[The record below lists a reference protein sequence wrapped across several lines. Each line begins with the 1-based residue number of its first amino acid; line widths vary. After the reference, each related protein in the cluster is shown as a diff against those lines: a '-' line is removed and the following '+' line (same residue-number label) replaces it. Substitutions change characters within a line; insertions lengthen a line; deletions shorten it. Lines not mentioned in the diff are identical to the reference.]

1 MLFSRFWTQ
10 ASSTA
15 NVSQRWNEIHG
26 FAVYQIISHTVTTY
40 IGVGISEEPMG
51 DGVCDIGFTG
61 TVNVNRAMCEKS
73 QLKEAMGIMLDINQR
88 SSSADSVV
96 YARRLQECVK
106 IKALSEGKQVHSHM
120 IETGFEPDIFV
131 GNNLINM
138 YAKCGSV
145 VSARHVFDKM
155 PKRSVVS
162 WNAMIAGYMQ
172 NGNGGEA
179 LKLFSEMKE
188 AGVTQTAYTFTSALK
203 ACADL
208 ADLEGGKQVH
218 DLIVKAGLEIDIFGG
233 STLVDMYA
241 KCDSVEDARKM
252 FDRMAER
259 DVVSW
264 TVMISG
270 YVQDGQGKE
279 ALFLFEN
286 MLQEGIKISPF
297 TFASVLSACTI
308 LENME
313 RGKQIHANLIKTEFE
328 PDVYVASALVDM
340 YAKCGS
346 LKDAHNV
353 FDRIDRTNKQNEVL
367 WTALIT
373 GYAQHGLGKEAL
385 ELFQKMQWAGIK
397 PNQFTFANVLRACA
411 SIVALERGK
420 QAHAH
425 VIKTGFELDVFVG
438 STLVDMYAKCGCI
451 VNAQEVFDKMSKRNI
466 VSWNAMITGYAQ
478 HGLGKEALQLF
489 EQMQGLAVK
498 PDHITLVGVLSACSH
513 AGLVNE
519 GRHYFNSMSQ
529 THGITTRLEHCVC
542 MVDLF
547 GRAGLM
553 DEAEDFINTMTLEPD
568 ALIWRTLLG
577 ACRIHG
583 KMQLGKHVATCL
595 LELEPHN
602 AANYVLLSNMYAS
615 AGKWDDRAEVR
626 NLMKDRRVKK
636 EPGCSW
642 INVRNRVHSFVTGD
656 RSHPQTEEIYANL
669 YILTVQ
675 MRDSGYVPD
684 TSFVLHDME
693 HEDKEHSIRHHSE
706 KLAIVFGLICT
717 SPETPIRVMK
727 NLRVCGD
734 CHNATKFISK
744 IVGRE
749 IIVRDANRFHHFKG
763 GLCSCGDYW

>member
-1 MLFSRFWTQ
+1 MSIFPMLFS
-10 ASSTA
+10 
-15 NVSQRWNEIHG
+15 
-26 FAVYQIISHTVTTY
+26 
-40 IGVGISEEPMG
+40 SEEPMG
-51 DGVCDIGFTG
+51 DGACDNGFPG
-61 TVNVNRAMCEKS
+61 TVNVSRAMCEKS
-73 QLKEAMGIMLDINQR
+73 QWKEVMGIKLDINQR
-88 SSSADSVV
+88 NPSADSAV
-96 YARRLQECVK
+96 YARLLQECVK
-106 IKALSEGKQVHSHM
+106 IKALSEGKQVHSRM

-145 VSARHVFDKM
+145 VGVRHAFDKM

-172 NGNGGEA
+172 NGNGGKA

-188 AGVTQTAYTFTSALK
+188 TGVTQTAYTLTSALK
-203 ACADL
+203 A
-208 ADLEGGKQVH
+208 
-218 DLIVKAGLEIDIFGG
+218 LEIDIFGG

-252 FDRMAER
+252 FERMAER

-264 TVMISG
+264 TAMISG

-279 ALFLFEN
+279 TLFL
-286 MLQEGIKISPF
+286 
-297 TFASVLSACTI
+297 FASVLSACTI

-313 RGKQIHANLIKTEFE
+313 R
-328 PDVYVASALVDM
+328 
-340 YAKCGS
+340 
-346 LKDAHNV
+346 
-353 FDRIDRTNKQNEVL
+353 
-367 WTALIT
+367 ALIT

-385 ELFQKMQWAGIK
+385 QLFQKMQWAGIK
-397 PNQFTFANVLRACA
+397 SNQFTFANVLRACA

-420 QAHAH
+420 YAHAH
-425 VIKTGFELDVFVG
+425 VIKTGVELNVFVG
-438 STLVDMYAKCGCI
+438 STLVDMYAKCGCT
-451 VNAQEVFDKMSKRNI
+451 VNAQEVLDNMSKQNI

-478 HGLGKEALQLF
+478 DGLGKEALQHF

-498 PDHITLVGVLSACSH
+498 SDHITLVGILSACSH

-529 THGITTRLEHCVC
+529 THGITTRLDHCVC

-547 GRAGLM
+547 GHAGLL
-553 DEAEDFINTMTLEPD
+553 DEAEDFINTITLEPD

-583 KMQLGKHVATCL
+583 NMQLGKHVATCL
-595 LELEPHN
+595 LELEPQN

-615 AGKWDDRAEVR
+615 AGKWDDRVEVR

-675 MRDSGYVPD
+675 MRDSGYAHD

-693 HEDKEHSIRHHSE
+693 HEDKEHSICHHSE
-706 KLAIVFGLICT
+706 KLTIVFGLICM
-717 SPETPIRVMK
+717 SPETPIQVMK